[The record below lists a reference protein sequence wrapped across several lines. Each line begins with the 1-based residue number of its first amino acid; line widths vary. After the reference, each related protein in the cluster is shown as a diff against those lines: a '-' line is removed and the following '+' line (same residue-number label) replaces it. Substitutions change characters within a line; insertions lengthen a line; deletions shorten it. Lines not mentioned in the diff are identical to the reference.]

1 MSTPPVSNLRRMI
14 RQTLT
19 IARRDFVATV
29 FTPTFLIFLFTP
41 VIMLSFGAIGGF
53 GASSMANSPTD
64 KASIVAIVAPAQQAA
79 MRATDARLRKL
90 YSPNDQPPKLV
101 LETPGDNPAGQAHI
115 AFSAQGSDATAA
127 LYGDLTQPTV
137 LYGGHGR
144 GDAAYLAE
152 LAEGTLRTASSG
164 TAPLSKALFTS
175 IVRSKPSQSGQRA
188 SAYFTVFGIFF
199 LTLLLAGQAVGTM
212 AEERNN
218 KVVEVLAAAVPLEAV
233 FFGKLIGMFGSA
245 VLFIAFWGTLVSQ
258 VHAILPG
265 SFANALG
272 DIGPAVGEPAFVL
285 LFFAYFT
292 MSYLLLGGVFLGV
305 GAQATTPR
313 ELQMLSLP
321 ITVMQVAIF
330 GTTTFAAA
338 KPDSWIAKAVEIFP
352 FSSPYAMAAYAANSP
367 LLWPHA
373 LALAWQLL
381 WVAIVIGVGARAFR
395 RGVLQSGSGKI
406 NWKGLFGGG
415 REPAPSAIS

>member
-1 MSTPPVSNLRRMI
+1 MSTPPISNFRRMI

-53 GASSMANSPTD
+53 GASSMASGTGE
-64 KASIVAIVAPAQQAA
+64 KLSIVAIVAPAQQAA
-79 MRATDARLRKL
+79 MRATDARLRRL
-90 YSPNDQPPKLV
+90 YNNPNDEPPPLV
-101 LETPGDNPAGQAHI
+101 METPGDNPAGQANI
-115 AFSAQGSDATAA
+115 AFSAQGSDASAA
-127 LYGDLTQPTV
+127 LYGDLTKPTI
-137 LYGGHGR
+137 LYGGHG
-144 GDAAYLAE
+144 GSDAAYLAE

-164 TAPLSKALFTS
+164 TAPLSRASFTS
-175 IVRSKPSQSGQRA
+175 LAHAKPTSSGRRV

-245 VLFIAFWGTLVSQ
+245 ILFIAFWGTLVTQ
-258 VHAILPG
+258 IHAIMPASL
-265 SFANALG
+265 AAALS
-272 DIGPAVGEPAFVL
+272 DLGPAVGEPAFVL

-321 ITVMQVAIF
+321 ITVLQMAIF
-330 GTTTFAAA
+330 GVSTVAAA
-338 KPDSWIAKAVEIFP
+338 RPDSWIATAAEIFP
-352 FSSPYAMAAYAANSP
+352 FSSPYAMAAHAANSP
-367 LLWPHA
+367 ALWPHA
-373 LALAWQLL
+373 AALAWQLL
-381 WVAIVIGVGARAFR
+381 WVAIVILIGARAFR

-406 NWKGLFGGG
+406 NWKGLFG
-415 REPAPSAIS
+415 RK

>member
-1 MSTPPVSNLRRMI
+1 MSNPPIGNFRRMV

-53 GASSMANSPTD
+53 GASSMAGGTGE
-64 KASIVAIVAPAQQAA
+64 KMSIVAIVAPAQQAA

-90 YSPNDQPPKLV
+90 FSPNDQPPPLV
-101 LETPGDNPAGQAHI
+101 MEVPGDNPAGQANI
-115 AFSAQGSDATAA
+115 AFSAQGSDASAA
-127 LYGDLTQPTV
+127 LYGDLTEPTI

-152 LAEGTLRTASSG
+152 LAEGTLRTTGGSM
-164 TAPLSKALFTS
+164 APLSKATLTS
-175 IVRSKPSQSGQRA
+175 LVHAKPSSSGRRE

-245 VLFIAFWGTLVSQ
+245 ILFIAFWGTLVSQ
-258 VHAILPG
+258 VHAILPA
-265 SFANALG
+265 SFASALG

-321 ITVMQVAIF
+321 ITVLQMAIF
-330 GTTTFAAA
+330 GASTVAAA
-338 KPDSWIAKAVEIFP
+338 RPDSWIAKAAEIFP
-352 FSSPYAMAAYAANSP
+352 FSSPYAMAAHAANSP
-367 LLWPHA
+367 TLWPHA
-373 LALAWQLL
+373 AALAWQLL
-381 WVAIVIGVGARAFR
+381 WVAIVIMIGARAFR

-406 NWKGLFGGG
+406 NWKGLFG
-415 REPAPSAIS
+415 RK